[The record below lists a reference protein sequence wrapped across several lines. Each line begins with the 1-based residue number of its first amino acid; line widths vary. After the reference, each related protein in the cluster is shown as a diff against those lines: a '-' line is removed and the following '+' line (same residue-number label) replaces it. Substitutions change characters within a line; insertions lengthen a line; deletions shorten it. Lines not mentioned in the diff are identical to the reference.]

1 MRAEQLHVVQVTMRT
16 LQGIVNNC
24 LKHQLVL
31 LRLDAVGDVPA
42 ESLTLFDQARSKT
55 RRPS

>member
-1 MRAEQLHVVQVTMRT
+1 MRT
-16 LQGIVNNC
+16 LQDIVNNC
-24 LKHQLVL
+24 LNQLVL